1 MRVPILERLPKAK
14 HQLDIAGAVV
24 GVLALLVSLTPSL
37 LPRPNW
43 AQGLV
48 SGLAFAVGYGVGV
61 GLWRLAV
68 VISRGRLRPS
78 AEAPW
83 WLVTAIGL
91 AVAMA
96 FMPLAVGWQN
106 SVREAVGEAPTS
118 GFDWFVGAIFY
129 AAGATL
135 AFSIG
140 RGVARGWRAL
150 HRLSVRWI
158 PGDRERRRSRFLDG
172 VVTLVGMLVVA
183 SLALSVL
190 SWLLTAVSVQRN
202 RAYDPEFPQ
211 PTSPLRSG
219 SDASLVA
226 WDEVGQAG
234 AKIVGGGPTVTQI
247 EAVTGMTA
255 VDPIRVYVGIDAPGT
270 FEERAQLAVEELE
283 RTGAAERSVL
293 MVAGTTGSG
302 WLDPAALDGFEYLH
316 AGDTAIV
323 AQQYGATGS
332 PVSALLTPDLSQ
344 DGTTA
349 LVRAVTAWW
358 NELPADDRP
367 QLLVY
372 GLSLGSFGIQSA
384 YASGDALMSETQ
396 GAVLAG
402 TPSFTPVWSAFQ
414 DARDD
419 GSPYS
424 LPVLDGGEH
433 VRWAAQW
440 GGLAELGGTW
450 SETRVAYLQHGTD
463 PIVWIG
469 PSVIWSEPEWLKP
482 GQRSPEISTDMTWIP
497 VVTAFQGVIDL
508 ILSTAVP
515 EDAGH
520 KYGNLA
526 LDALHE
532 VTGDAGLDDEA
543 LERIRTVI
551 ETYDTYVV
559 E

>member
-1 MRVPILERLPKAK
+1 MRLPVLDRLPKSK
-14 HQLDIAGAVV
+14 NELDLAGAVL
-24 GVLALLVSLTPSL
+24 GVLAVLVSLTPSL

-48 SGLAFAVGYGVGV
+48 CGLAFAVGYGAGV
-61 GLWRLAV
+61 ALWRLAV
-68 VISRGRLRPS
+68 SVSGGRLRRS
-78 AEAPW
+78 ADAAW
-83 WLVTAIGL
+83 WIVAGV
-91 AVAMA
+91 AVAGVLA
-96 FMPLAVGWQN
+96 LMPLAVAWQN

-118 GFDWFVGAIFY
+118 GFDWWVGALFY

-150 HRLSVRWI
+150 HRVAVRWI
-158 PGDRERRRSRFLDG
+158 PGDRSHRRARLLDG
-172 VVTLVGMLVVA
+172 AATFVAMLVVA
-183 SLALSVL
+183 SAALSAL
-190 SWLLTAVSVQRN
+190 SGLLTVVSVQSN
-202 RAYDPEFPQ
+202 RAYDPEFAQ

-219 SDASLVA
+219 SPTSLVA
-226 WDEVGQAG
+226 WDQVGQAG
-234 AKIVGGGPTVTQI
+234 AKIVGGGPSADQI
-247 EAVTGMTA
+247 EAVTGLA
-255 VDPIRVYVGIDAPGT
+255 ALEPIRVYVGIDVPGS
-270 FEERAQLAVEELE
+270 FEDRAQLAVAELE
-283 RTGAAERSVL
+283 RTDAADRSVL
-293 MVAGTTGSG
+293 MIAGTTGSG

-316 AGDTAIV
+316 GGDTAVV

-358 NELPADDRP
+358 DDLPERDRP
-367 QLLVY
+367 QLIVY

-384 YASGDALMSETQ
+384 YRDGDDLLASTE

-402 TPSFTPVWSAFQ
+402 TPSFTPVWSSFQ
-414 DARDD
+414 DARDA

-433 VRWAAQW
+433 VRWASER
-440 GGLAELGGTW
+440 GGLGALGDGWQDTK
-450 SETRVAYLQHGTD
+450 VAYLQHGTD

-482 GQRSPEISTDMTWIP
+482 GQRSPQISDDMVWIP

-520 KYGNLA
+520 KYGNVA
-526 LDALHE
+526 VDGLHA
-532 VTGDAGLDDEA
+532 VTGDAGLDAAA
-543 LERIRTVI
+543 LERVRTLI

-559 E
+559 D

>member
-1 MRVPILERLPKAK
+1 MNLPLLDRLPRAR
-14 HQLDIAGAVV
+14 HELDLAGAVV
-24 GVLALLVSLTPSL
+24 GVLAIIVALTPSL

-43 AQGLV
+43 AQGFV
-48 SGLAFAVGYGVGV
+48 CGLAFAVGYGAGV

-68 VISRGRLRPS
+68 TVSRGRLRRS
-78 AEAPW
+78 ADAPW
-83 WLVTAIGL
+83 WLVALVAL
-91 AVAMA
+91 AAVMA
-96 FMPLAVGWQN
+96 LMPLAVGWQN

-118 GFDWFVGAIFY
+118 GFDWLVGALFY
-129 AAGATL
+129 AVGATL

-150 HRLSVRWI
+150 HRLALRWI
-158 PGDRERRRSRFLDG
+158 PGDRSRRRVRVLDG
-172 VVTLVGMLVVA
+172 AATFVAMLVVA
-183 SLALSVL
+183 SAALSML
-190 SWLLTAVSVQRN
+190 SLLLTAVSVQSN
-202 RAYDPEFPQ
+202 RAYDPEYPQ
-211 PTSPLRSG
+211 PSSPLKSG
-219 SDASLVA
+219 GEDSLIA
-226 WDEVGQAG
+226 WDQVGQAG
-234 AKIVGGGPTVTQI
+234 AKIVGGGPSAAQI
-247 EAVTGMTA
+247 TAVTGVEA
-255 VDPIRVYVGIDAPGT
+255 VDPIRVYVGIDVPGS
-270 FEERAQLAVEELE
+270 FEERAQLAVAELE

-293 MVAGTTGSG
+293 MIAGTTGSG
-302 WLDPAALDGFEYLH
+302 WLDPAAIDGFEYLH

-349 LVRAVTAWW
+349 LVEAVTQWW
-358 NELPADDRP
+358 NELPATDRP
-367 QLLVY
+367 QLIVY

-384 YASGDALMSETQ
+384 YEDGSDLMASTE

-402 TPSFTPVWSAFQ
+402 TPSFTPVWSAFE
-414 DARDD
+414 DARDP

-424 LPVLDGGEH
+424 LPVLDDGQH
-433 VRWAAQW
+433 VRWAAQQ
-440 GGLAELGGTW
+440 GELAALGGEWDDTKI
-450 SETRVAYLQHGTD
+450 AFLQHGTD

-469 PSVIWSEPEWLKP
+469 PSVVWSEPEWMKE
-482 GQRSPEISTDMTWIP
+482 GERSPEISEDMVWIP

-526 LDALHE
+526 VDALHE
-532 VTGDAGLDDEA
+532 VSGDAGLDEDA
-543 LERIRTVI
+543 LERVRTLI